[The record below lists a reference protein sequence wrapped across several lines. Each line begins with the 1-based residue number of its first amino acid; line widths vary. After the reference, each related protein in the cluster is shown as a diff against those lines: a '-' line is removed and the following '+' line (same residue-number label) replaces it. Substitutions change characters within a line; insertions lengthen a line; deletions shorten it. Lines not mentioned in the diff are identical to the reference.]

1 MDWVYDAQIKRYVTQ
16 FMRVFIGFKWKS
28 SDGDLRSI
36 PVMYGDMNRQ
46 VANIIKENS
55 ENKLPTVPRI
65 ACYISG
71 LEMDMKRL
79 SDATFVSKVHLRER
93 EYTVNQQGQR
103 EYGTGQGGNYTVER
117 LMPTPYL
124 LEMKTDIWA
133 SNTDQKLQI
142 FEQIGYLFNPT
153 LEIQSTDNFLDW
165 TSITTLS
172 IKNLQFSSRSV
183 PQGVDTDIDV
193 MSLTF
198 EIPIW
203 ISPPA
208 KVKRLGVIQTIIAN
222 VFTEQGDVVDLKDLA
237 FNQQTGNVQEV
248 ISYTDFPVLLFKSEA
263 GGDYDYDLTIAD
275 RMQAIIKMGLE
286 DRYTTTG
293 EPVDWNAVLEV
304 LGGYQPGSTVRFQRQ
319 DGYEIV
325 GTFVINPTDASILTV
340 TLDQDT
346 VPANTLIDSSVSGLP
361 ARGTVD
367 AIVDPYRFNP
377 IEKNMRSVGV
387 RFLVLEDINPEGLNS
402 DGPAAWKNL
411 DGTDP
416 VIAANSI
423 IEWDGNFWRV
433 LFNPAEAETPTY
445 VQNLKTGI
453 QYRWDGSQWLKSFE
467 GEYRSGSW
475 TVSLNR

>member
-1 MDWVYDAQIKRYVTQ
+1 MDWFYDNQVKRYVTQ

-28 SDGDLRSI
+28 ADGDLRSI

-46 VANIIKENS
+46 VANIIRENS

-71 LEMDMKRL
+71 LEMDMKRIA
-79 SDATFVSKVHLRER
+79 DASFVSKVNIRER
-93 EYTVNQQGQR
+93 EYSVNEQGER

-117 LMPTPYL
+117 LMPTPYM
-124 LEMKTDIWA
+124 LEMKADVWT

-153 LEIQSTDNFLDW
+153 LEIQTTDNFLDW
-165 TSITTLS
+165 TSIS
-172 IKNLQFSSRSV
+172 ILNLKNIQFSSRSI

-193 MSLTF
+193 LSMTF
-198 EIPIW
+198 DIPIW

-208 KVKRLGVIQTIIAN
+208 KVKKLGVIQTIIAN
-222 VFTEQGDVVDLKDLA
+222 VFTEQGDVVDLKNLS
-237 FNQQTGNVQEV
+237 FNEEIGTAQEI
-248 ISYTDFPVLLFKSEA
+248 ISYTDFSVLLFKSDN
-263 GGDYDYDLTIAD
+263 GTDHDYDLTIVD
-275 RMQAIIKMGLE
+275 RTQAVIKLGLE
-286 DRYTTTG
+286 ERYSKTG
-293 EPVDWNAVLEV
+293 ESVDWNAVLEV
-304 LGGYQPGSTVRFQRQ
+304 LGGYRPGSTVRFQQ
-319 DGYEIV
+319 PNGYEII
-325 GTFVINPTDASILTV
+325 GTFVINPLDPSILVV
-340 TLDQDT
+340 TLDKDT
-346 VPANTLIDSSVSGLP
+346 IPTNTLIDSSVSGLP

-367 AIVDPYRFNP
+367 AVVDPYRFNP
-377 IEKNMRSVGV
+377 IEKDMRSVGV

-416 VIAANSI
+416 AIAANSI
-423 IEWDGNFWRV
+423 IEWDGNEWRV
-433 LFNPAEAETPTY
+433 LFDPAEAETPTY

-453 QYRWDGSQWLKSFE
+453 QYRWDGVQWLKSFE

-475 TVSLNR
+475 TVKLNK